1 MKGIIDR
8 FEGEYAVVEIYD
20 FKDYDKKRFI
30 DIPRSKLPK
39 EASAGDCLIIES
51 TIKIDIQET
60 LKRKQKIGD
69 LFEALFED

>member
-8 FEGEYAVVEIYD
+8 FEGEYAIVEIYD
-20 FKDYDKKRFI
+20 FKNYDKKRFI

-51 TIKIDIQET
+51 TIKIDLQET
-60 LKRKQKIGD
+60 LRRKNKIEN
-69 LFEALFED
+69 LFEELFED

>member
-8 FEGEYAVVEIYD
+8 FEGEYAIVELYD

-51 TIKIDIQET
+51 TIKIDLQET
-60 LKRKQKIGD
+60 LRRKNKIEN
-69 LFEALFED
+69 LFEELFED